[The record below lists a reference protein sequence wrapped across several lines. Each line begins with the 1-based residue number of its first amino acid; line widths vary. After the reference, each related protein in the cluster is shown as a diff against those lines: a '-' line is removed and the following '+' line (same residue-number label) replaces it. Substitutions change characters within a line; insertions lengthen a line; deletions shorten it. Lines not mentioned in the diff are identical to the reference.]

1 MKLKYFE
8 TPEAVEQILV
18 DYKDVFEQIE
28 DYGQQLT
35 QGLLN
40 TQEDF
45 KNILNFMTGA
55 YVSLEPLYSM
65 AEALKLN
72 EELKSYAQIKR
83 EAEARGDKV
92 VAANLEREASL
103 TVANLRRIRAILE
116 GYVLACEKCIITAQ
130 TQLRRITADQQFKP
144 QEQV

>member
-28 DYGQQLT
+28 DYGQQLL
-35 QGLLN
+35 QGVLSSPD
-40 TQEDF
+40 DF
-45 KNILNFMTGA
+45 KTILNFMTGA

-72 EELKSYAQIKR
+72 EELKAYASIKR
-83 EAEARGDKV
+83 EAENRGDKV
-92 VAANLEREASL
+92 VAANVEREASL
-103 TVANLRRIRAILE
+103 AVANLRRIRSILE
-116 GYVLACEKCIITAQ
+116 GYVLSCEKCIITAQ
-130 TQLRRITADQQFKP
+130 TQLKRLEQDSKFKP

>member
-35 QGLLN
+35 QGMLS

-45 KNILNFMTGA
+45 RTILNFMTGA

-72 EELKSYAQIKR
+72 EELKAYAQIKR
-83 EAEARGDKV
+83 DAEARGDKV

-130 TQLRRITADQQFKP
+130 TQLKRRDEDSKFKP